1 MGNITFFYL
10 FLPVRTDK
18 ITFFYLILPI
28 FTSFYLFLPLRVFCS
43 GTVLQSLNKFNNDQT
58 DELTEKNWTNYFRK
72 PVKVDTNYQALENC
86 QFSCFKR
93 CDCCLR

>member
-28 FTSFYLFLPLRVFCS
+28 FTSFYH
-43 GTVLQSLNKFNNDQT
+43 
-58 DELTEKNWTNYFRK
+58 
-72 PVKVDTNYQALENC
+72 
-86 QFSCFKR
+86 
-93 CDCCLR
+93 